1 MELPEPISNFSSP
14 PSTFLPARWSTPR
27 LRIADSTLADASRLT
42 AIFNAC
48 NYAQPW
54 DPTFR
59 LIKEEE
65 LSELIRESLST
76 EGEDLYFRM
85 QTLRIASEDD
95 PIGYFHLSHWS
106 PRLPQADTVTISMF
120 VIDPARQRQ
129 GYAQEVAAGL
139 AENLAQLGYMAI
151 WLDVYLKNWP
161 ALRFW
166 IQQGFTH
173 IVEYEGAPTHSESAH
188 ASLILERRLVEN
200 YHDPN

>member
-1 MELPEPISNFSSP
+1 MTSTFPLP
-14 PSTFLPARWSTPR
+14 PSTLLPAQWSTPR
-27 LRIADSTLADASRLT
+27 ISVADSTLADAARLT

-48 NYAQPW
+48 NYAHPW

-59 LIKEEE
+59 IIREEE
-65 LSELIRESLST
+65 LSLLIGESLST

-85 QTLRIASEDD
+85 QTLRVIGQDD

-106 PRLPQADTVTISMF
+106 PRLPQAGTVLISMF
-120 VIDPARQRQ
+120 VINPAQQRQ
-129 GYAQEVAAGL
+129 GYAQDVVAGL
-139 AENLAQLGYMAI
+139 AERLSQLGYKAI

-173 IVEYEGAPTHSESAH
+173 IIEYEGAPTHNDSAH
-188 ASLILERRLVEN
+188 ASLILERRL
-200 YHDPN
+200 HP

>member
-1 MELPEPISNFSSP
+1 MTDTLTSNGTLP
-14 PSTFLPARWSTPR
+14 PSTFLPAQWSTS
-27 LRIADSTLADASRLT
+27 RISVADSTLTDAARLT

-59 LIKEEE
+59 IIKEEE
-65 LSELIRESLST
+65 LSLLIRESLST

-85 QTLRIASEDD
+85 QTLHIAGQDD

-106 PRLPQADTVTISMF
+106 SQMSQADTAFISMF
-120 VIDPARQRQ
+120 VIDPACQRQ

-139 AENLAQLGYMAI
+139 ADHLAQLGYAAI
-151 WLDVYLKNWP
+151 RLDVYLKNWP

-166 IQQGFTH
+166 IQQGFTG
-173 IVEYEGAPTHSESAH
+173 IVEYEGERTHSESAH
-188 ASLILERRLVEN
+188 ASLILERRL
-200 YHDPN
+200 